1 MPLEIVRNDITK
13 MNTDAIVNA
22 ANSGLKMGG
31 GVCGAIFNAAGAYQL
46 QEACVRIGYCG
57 IGEAVWTDAFALP
70 ARFIIHTVGPV
81 WQGGTHHEEA
91 MLRNCY
97 RNSLELALSIGCKS
111 VAFPLISTGIFGYP
125 KEPALK
131 VAISEIAAYLE
142 NHDMHVSLVVFDKQS
157 FGISKK
163 LVESISFFIEEH
175 EVAAMEVKHNRRRFS
190 DAPEIISHSLEQ
202 KVRLESDLGESL
214 EDLLENMDESFTS
227 ALFRHID
234 EKGMTDTETYKKAN
248 IDRKLF
254 SKIRNSPGYTP
265 MKKTIFAF
273 AVALELTVPE
283 MEDLLRKAGYGL
295 SRSHKF
301 DLIILYFV
309 ERKIYNIHEINEAL
323 FAFDQLLLGV

>member
-1 MPLEIVRNDITK
+1 M
-13 MNTDAIVNA
+13 
-22 ANSGLKMGG
+22 
-31 GVCGAIFNAAGAYQL
+31 
-46 QEACVRIGYCG
+46 RIGYCG

-163 LVESISFFIEEH
+163 LVESISSFIEEH
-175 EVAAMEVKHNRRRFS
+175 EVAAMEEKHNRRRFS